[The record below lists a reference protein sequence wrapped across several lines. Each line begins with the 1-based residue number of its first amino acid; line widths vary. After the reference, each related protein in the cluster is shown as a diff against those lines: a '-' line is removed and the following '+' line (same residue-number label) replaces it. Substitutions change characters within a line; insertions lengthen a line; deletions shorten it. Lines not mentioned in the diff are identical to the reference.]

1 MNVDTMNRRTS
12 LYALMAAYTPTPAP
26 LPPALRRKRLEE
38 KPKFAKMGDARLS
51 VTKIKQVNWGG

>member
-12 LYALMAAYTPTPAP
+12 LYALMAAYTPMPAP

-38 KPKFAKMGDARLS
+38 KPKFAKMGDARF
-51 VTKIKQVNWGG
+51 